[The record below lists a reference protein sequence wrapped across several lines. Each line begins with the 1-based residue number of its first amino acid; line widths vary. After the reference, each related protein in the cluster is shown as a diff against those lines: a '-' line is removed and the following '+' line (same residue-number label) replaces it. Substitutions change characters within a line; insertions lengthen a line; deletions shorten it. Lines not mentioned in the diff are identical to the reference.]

1 MLEGENMIYQY
12 VLLFLAACAG
22 GYVFSLIHLPLPWTL
37 GPMVTVVIIKNG
49 FGRSVAWP
57 PAIRNVAMV
66 VLGYVMGGSF
76 TPETG
81 RHVLLQLPTIT
92 VMTLLTI
99 GLCLLG
105 GYISH
110 RFTEADLATSLMGS
124 MPGGLSQMAMICE
137 DIKTTDAG
145 TVIMMQTIRMITVVF
160 VVPFLVLHGLA
171 NQVSNPVKAA
181 AQLDVGDLPALLL
194 FAGVIFVVLYV
205 YKKMKLP
212 SAALLAPIL
221 GTAGLTLSGVH
232 APPLPAAAI
241 AIAQICVGIR
251 MGIPIRMDTL
261 TNNKRVLFYSFLSIL
276 MVIAL
281 LLVFDYLLAGLT
293 GIDVVSAVISTAPGG
308 ITEMGLTAM
317 MVHADLS
324 TVIAFQ
330 LFRLMFVLILAIPAL
345 RWWVGRSRRLLS
357 N

>member
-1 MLEGENMIYQY
+1 MIYRY
-12 VLLFLAACAG
+12 LLLFLAACAG
-22 GYVFSLIHLPLPWTL
+22 GYFFSLLHLPLPWTL

-49 FGRSVAWP
+49 FGRAVAWP
-57 PAIRNVAMV
+57 PAIRNIAMV

-81 RHVLLQLPTIT
+81 QHVLLQLPVIT
-92 VMTLLTI
+92 VMTMLTV

-110 RFTEADLATSLMGS
+110 RFTDADLVTSLMGS

-137 DIKTTDAG
+137 DIKTADAG

-171 NQVSNPVKAA
+171 NQVSNSVKAA
-181 AQLDVGDLPALLL
+181 TAFDAGDLPALLL
-194 FAGVIFVVLYV
+194 FAGVIFIVLYV

-232 APPLPAAAI
+232 APPLPAAVI

-251 MGIPIRMDTL
+251 MGMPIRMDTL
-261 TNNKRVLFYSFLSIL
+261 MNNKRVLFYSFLSIL

-330 LFRLMFVLILAIPAL
+330 LFRLMFVLIIAIPAL
-345 RWWVGRSRRLLS
+345 RWWVGRSRNLLS